1 MSENVQ
7 FFKLKIIKAIMLL
20 KLKNDIKYFEVTYLL
35 IILWSS

>member
-35 IILWSS
+35 IVIWSN

>member
-35 IILWSS
+35 IIL